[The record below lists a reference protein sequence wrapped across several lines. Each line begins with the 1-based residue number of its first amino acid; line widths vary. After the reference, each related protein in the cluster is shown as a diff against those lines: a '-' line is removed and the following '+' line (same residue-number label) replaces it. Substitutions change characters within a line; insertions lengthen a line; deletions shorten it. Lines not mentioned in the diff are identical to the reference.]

1 VPAPTCPPFSQES
14 GGGRE
19 EADVFTV
26 FPQLMHAFNQPGD
39 FAAPELASAPR
50 FIWGHHPAAPR
61 CARCS
66 RATAQIPS
74 TLLFVYTREY
84 FCPATPGDWWI
95 HISDDLRET
104 RH

>member
-1 VPAPTCPPFSQES
+1 MPAPTCPPFSQES
-14 GGGRE
+14 GGGGRA

-26 FPQLMHAFNQPGD
+26 FPQLMHAFNRPGD

-66 RATAQIPS
+66 RAAAQIPS
-74 TLLFVYTREY
+74 TLLLCTRESI
-84 FCPATPGDWWI
+84 FVPRR
-95 HISDDLRET
+95 LET
-104 RH
+104 GGFTFQMT